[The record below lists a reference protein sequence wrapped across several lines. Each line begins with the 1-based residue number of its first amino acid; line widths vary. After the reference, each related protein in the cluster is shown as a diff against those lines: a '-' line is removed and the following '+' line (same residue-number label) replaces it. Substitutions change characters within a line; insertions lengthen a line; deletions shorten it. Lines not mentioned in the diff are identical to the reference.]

1 MPFGLYFNVI
11 LMDVQR
17 VLFPKMHYKMIS
29 VKWQLFCT
37 SLNVFKQILL
47 HLPDVDDV
55 VVPGVVVVV
64 AVVVELAPAYE
75 KC

>member
-1 MPFGLYFNVI
+1 MV
-11 LMDVQR
+11 
-17 VLFPKMHYKMIS
+17 S
-29 VKWQLFCT
+29 VKWWLFCT
-37 SLNVFKQILL
+37 GLNVFKQILL

-64 AVVVELAPAYE
+64 AVVVKLAPAYE